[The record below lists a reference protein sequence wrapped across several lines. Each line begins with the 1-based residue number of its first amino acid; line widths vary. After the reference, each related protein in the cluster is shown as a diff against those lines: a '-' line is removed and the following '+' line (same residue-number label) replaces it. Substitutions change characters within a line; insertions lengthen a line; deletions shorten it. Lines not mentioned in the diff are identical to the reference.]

1 MSGDC
6 FNHFYVLFS
15 KKLAKHTGLFPG
27 STPTCSH
34 SSVLNNYYEVPW
46 LLHIAKSM
54 GMKIEK
60 GN

>member
-1 MSGDC
+1 MKYKD
-6 FNHFYVLFS
+6 NHFIS
-15 KKLAKHTGLFPG
+15 RRLAKHTGLFPG

-34 SSVLNNYYEVPW
+34 SSVLNNYNEVPW